1 MCHFTALQ
9 EDKTALEREP
19 SHSLDR
25 KEAKGKMEKDP
36 ICGMMVDEK
45 TAKHK
50 SDYKGK
56 TYYFCSQ
63 FCKAK
68 FDKDPSKFAGK

>member
-1 MCHFTALQ
+1 M
-9 EDKTALEREP
+9 
-19 SHSLDR
+19 
-25 KEAKGKMEKDP
+25 KEVNGSMEKDP

-45 TAKHK
+45 TTKYK

-63 FCKAK
+63 YCKTT
-68 FDKDPSKFAGK
+68 FDKNPSKFASK

>member
-1 MCHFTALQ
+1 MCHFTALL
-9 EDKTALEREP
+9 EDKTAPERKSNHPVEM
-19 SHSLDR
+19 
-25 KEAKGKMEKDP
+25 KEENESMEKDL
-36 ICGMMVDEK
+36 ICGMAVNEK

-68 FDKDPSKFAGK
+68 FDKDPSKFANK